1 MTAKFTLLKT
11 NLNFFVLIVRKC
23 SQCPEPQQSGSS
35 TAHIINFPTTFF
47 SPDSANSV
55 FLANATL
62 MTKLTISRL
71 QVNVMPSL

>member
-1 MTAKFTLLKT
+1 MTEKFTLLKT
-11 NLNFFVLIVRKC
+11 NLNPLVLIVRKF

-35 TAHIINFPTTFF
+35 ITHVINFPTTFA
-47 SPDSANSV
+47 PDSANSL

-71 QVNVMPSL
+71 QFNVMPPL